1 MTLLHDLHDFIL
13 KLTSPE
19 YLQSFGPWLYAL
31 LAAIVY
37 AETGLFTFF
46 LPGDSLLFVAGVLV
60 GKGELNIAALVAL
73 LAAAAIAGD
82 NTSYWI
88 GRVAGP
94 RIFTREKSFFLSKDH
109 LDFTRRFYER
119 HGVKTIIL
127 ARFVPIAR
135 TFAPVVAGVGAM
147 RYRRFL
153 AYDVVGGVAWVGI
166 MTCAGYTLG
175 RFEWIRAHIDLVALA
190 IVALSLTPGAVEIL
204 RAWRRKPDPAVVDP
218 AGGS

>member
-1 MTLLHDLHDFIL
+1 MIEFIQSL
-13 KLTSPE
+13 RGWIHQLTSPE
-19 YLQSFGPWLYAL
+19 FLQTFGPWLYAL
-31 LAAIVY
+31 LAGVVF

-60 GKGELNIAALVAL
+60 GKGQLSLPLLVAL
-73 LAAAAIAGD
+73 LATAAVAGD

-88 GRVAGP
+88 GRLAGP

-119 HGVKTIIL
+119 HGKKTIVI

-147 RYRRFL
+147 QYGRFL
-153 AYDVVGGVAWVGI
+153 AFDVLGGVLWTGG
-166 MTCAGYTLG
+166 MTTAGYALG
-175 RFEWIRAHIDLVALA
+175 QFAWIRANIDLVAVA
-190 IVALSLTPGAVEIL
+190 IVFVSILPGVIEVL
-204 RAWRRKPDPAVVDP
+204 RARRAPAP
-218 AGGS
+218 EAAK